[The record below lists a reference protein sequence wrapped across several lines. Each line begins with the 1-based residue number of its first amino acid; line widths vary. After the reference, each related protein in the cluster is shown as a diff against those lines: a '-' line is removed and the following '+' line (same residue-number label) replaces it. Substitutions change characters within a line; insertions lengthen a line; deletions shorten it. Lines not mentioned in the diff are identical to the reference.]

1 MKKIIYADNAATT
14 ALNPIALEAMKPYL
28 INEFGNPS
36 QPYSFSRSCKLALKK
51 ARETVASCIN
61 ADPNEIFFTS
71 GGTES
76 DNWTI
81 KGTAFLNYERKA
93 VITSVIEHHAI
104 LNSCKFIEKQ
114 RYPVAYLPVLSDGTI
129 SVDSLKSIITSNT
142 YLVSIMLVN
151 NEIGT
156 IEPVKELANIAHRNG
171 AIFHTDAVQAIGH
184 IHVDVKDLGIDLL
197 SASAHK
203 FGGPRGVGFLYIK
216 NGTRIASLLDGGSQE
231 QGFRAG
237 TENVA
242 GIVGMA
248 AALKESCE
256 SVKSSEKLYGYERMG

>member
-1 MKKIIYADNAATT
+1 MQFRNGGDTDFELKEIIYADNAATT

-76 DNWTI
+76 DNWAI

-129 SVDSLKSIITSNT
+129 SVDY
-142 YLVSIMLVN
+142 YLQYI
-151 NEIGT
+151 
-156 IEPVKELANIAHRNG
+156 
-171 AIFHTDAVQAIGH
+171 
-184 IHVDVKDLGIDLL
+184 LGLHY
-197 SASAHK
+197 AS
-203 FGGPRGVGFLYIK
+203 
-216 NGTRIASLLDGGSQE
+216 Q
-231 QGFRAG
+231 Q
-237 TENVA
+237 
-242 GIVGMA
+242 
-248 AALKESCE
+248 
-256 SVKSSEKLYGYERMG
+256 